1 MNPSVDVSYP
11 LESLQINDVNRVDSV
26 NKTAGGKGLNV
37 TRVISQ
43 MDEAVK
49 ATGII
54 GGTIGDYILKNLEI
68 EGIQHDFLKI
78 EKESRNCIAIL
89 HEGKQT
95 EILESGPML
104 DESEG
109 TSFQGKLVHLL
120 ENVSLV
126 TISGSLPKGLPH
138 DYYASLLSLCKK
150 KNVKALLDTSGR
162 YLKETLSSMDKPF
175 LIKPNET
182 ELSELMGKPL
192 TTTEELKEAL
202 NHKMFDGLEWIV
214 VSLGAKGAFAKN
226 GNAFYKVTIP
236 KIEVVNPVGSGDA
249 TIAGF
254 AIALHQGQSAESI
267 LKTGM
272 ATGMLNTMETKTG
285 SVNKNNFQKF
295 YDSVTVQKVD

>member
-11 LESLQINDVNRVDSV
+11 LDSFKIDDVNRVESV

-43 MDEAVK
+43 MDESVK

-54 GGTIGDYILKNLEI
+54 GGTIGDYILKNLDT

-78 EKESRNCIAIL
+78 DKESRNCIAIL
-89 HEGKQT
+89 HDGKQT
-95 EILESGPML
+95 EILESGPVL
-104 DESEG
+104 DEFEG
-109 TSFQGKLVHLL
+109 VSFQKKLVHLL

-150 KNVKALLDTSGR
+150 NNVKALLDTSGR
-162 YLKETLSSMDKPF
+162 YLKESLLTEDKPL

-182 ELSELMGKPL
+182 ELSELLGKSV
-192 TTTEELKEAL
+192 TTTSELKEAL

-214 VSLGAKGAFAKN
+214 VSLGAEGAFAKN
-226 GNAFYKVTIP
+226 KDAFYKITIP

-254 AIALHQGQSAESI
+254 AIALHQGQSPESV

-272 ATGMLNTMETKTG
+272 ATGMLNTMEAKTG
-285 SVNKNNFQKF
+285 SVNKDYFQKY
-295 YDSVTVQKVD
+295 YDQVYVQKID